1 LPLTVVLGAFV
12 AFWAARPGP
21 ATYTAEAVLLVQS
34 GAGVNDP
41 GTATEAI
48 RLADTYAQVIPID
61 TRIQR
66 AVAKAL
72 QVSQE
77 DVATAVTAVNPSSTA
92 LIRLTYKARD
102 PNLAVRGA
110 NAVARAVSGV
120 PPASPSIASGLTVIS
135 SIPTSASSSTRGTA
149 SAVPVGGLLGL
160 GLSILALIA
169 WERSDARV
177 EDEQTLAHEVNCP
190 ASQLGRL
197 TAPSARVLVER
208 WAELTGRS
216 RSRIALI
223 GATAGHEVDVA
234 SVASVLAHRA
244 GGERLSVDALP
255 GNRLELSSTGADVVL
270 VSGGAPGSAE
280 SGETVARSCDVTVVV
295 CLAETK
301 VSDLRAGLNVLEDF
315 GIQPV
320 WGLLV
325 DRRKRLVAEAMSIAA
340 DGGDRPG
347 PSLPGP
353 SDDDK
358 TMPAATPPTR

>member
-1 LPLTVVLGAFV
+1 
-12 AFWAARPGP
+12 
-21 ATYTAEAVLLVQS
+21 VLLVQS

-48 RLADTYAQVIPID
+48 RLAGTYAQVIPSD
-61 TRIQR
+61 TRIQQ

-72 QVSQE
+72 KISQD
-77 DVATAVTAVNPSSTA
+77 DVAIAVTAVNPSSTA
-92 LIRLTYKARD
+92 LIRVTYQAGD
-102 PNLAVRGA
+102 PELAVRGA
-110 NAVARAVSGV
+110 NAVARSVSGV
-120 PPASPSIASGLTVIS
+120 PPASPSIASGLTVIT

-160 GLSILALIA
+160 GLSIVILIA

-190 ASQLGRL
+190 ASRLERL

-208 WAELTGRS
+208 WAELTGHG

-223 GATAGHEVDVA
+223 GTVAGHAAEVA
-234 SVASVLAHRA
+234 SVASVLALRA
-244 GGERLSVDALP
+244 GGGRLSVDVLA
-255 GNRLELSSTGADVVL
+255 GSRLELGPASADVTL
-270 VSGGAPGSAE
+270 VSGGAPGPAE
-280 SGETVARSCDVTVVV
+280 SGETAARSCDVTVVV

-301 VSDLRAGLNVLEDF
+301 VSDLRASLNVLEDF

-325 DRRKRLVAEAMSIAA
+325 DRRRRSVGEAVPVAPV
-340 DGGDRPG
+340 GGNRHSP
-347 PSLPGP
+347 PLSGP

-358 TMPAATPPTR
+358 SMPVATPPTR